1 MKLCLT
7 MLAGIKGFPGRNVP
21 AAKSYIK
28 WDLTWCVSP
37 TLHHS
42 NTACKSEIFK
52 PSCSHFLILVKL
64 VQLFDWFIVFWGKFK
79 DPPNYHLPE

>member
-1 MKLCLT
+1 MDKIKTWGQMNQISTHEEQTAPHYET
-7 MLAGIKGFPGRNVP
+7 MFDNVGIKGFPGRNVP

-42 NTACKSEIFK
+42 NTACKSEILS
-52 PSCSHFLILVKL
+52 PHVVIS
-64 VQLFDWFIVFWGKFK
+64 
-79 DPPNYHLPE
+79 